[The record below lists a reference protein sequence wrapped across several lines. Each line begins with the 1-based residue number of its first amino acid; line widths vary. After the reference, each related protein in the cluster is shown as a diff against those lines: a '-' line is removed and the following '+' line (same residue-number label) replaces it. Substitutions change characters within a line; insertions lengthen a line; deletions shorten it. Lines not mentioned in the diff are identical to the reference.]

1 MIKSSNIILKLMTTA
16 LLCLIPA
23 AAFSQQVP
31 PGTQNTGKMG
41 YDNPPGMGKRLSPA
55 EQEQLRKRVETL
67 RIWRLTE
74 TLKLDS
80 ETSAKLASF
89 LSSYDRQRGD
99 LFRERHETMQA
110 LRIAIKARKPEDA
123 KLQPLLEKIV
133 ANHRAT
139 QELVEQ
145 EWKSMRDIL
154 TTEQQA
160 HFIIFQ
166 QDFRRDIQ
174 RMLSTARSDAQGK
187 NAGSFDG
194 RDQRPGMGEA
204 PNK

>member
-1 MIKSSNIILKLMTTA
+1 MIKSSNIILKLMTTV
-16 LLCLIPA
+16 LLCMVPA
-23 AAFSQQVP
+23 AAFSQQGP
-31 PGTQNTGKMG
+31 PGNQNTGMMG
-41 YDNPPGMGKRLSPA
+41 YDNPPGMGKKLSTA

-89 LSSYDRQRGD
+89 LSSYNRQRGD

-110 LRIAIKARKPEDA
+110 LRIAIKARKPEDT
-123 KLQPLLEKIV
+123 KLQPLLEKIE

-160 HFIIFQ
+160 QFIIFQ

-174 RMLSTARSDAQGK
+174 RMLSTARRDAQGK
-187 NAGSFDG
+187 TAGSADSH
-194 RDQRPGMGEA
+194 DQRPGMGEA